1 MMRIK
6 TGKTTGAT
14 APGKTPDAGLTW
26 GLKKF
31 QILGF
36 VALGLLVFGFGAWGV
51 TTRIAGAV
59 VSSGIVA
66 VEGNRQVIQHPNGGV
81 IAAINA
87 RDGDEVEAGEI
98 LVELDGQ
105 TLRTELWIVE
115 GQWYEILARKS
126 RLSAERDGLDS
137 IDFDPEL
144 LERAETSQGT
154 VQLMTAQQQ
163 QFEARRHL
171 LNEQTKQLVER
182 QIQISNQNDGLVALR
197 AATDQQIELISREI
211 EGQEELLSQG
221 LTQITRVL
229 TPQRELASL
238 RGTAGQVE
246 ASIAENKGKVAE
258 LEIER
263 VRLQAEVS
271 EQAISEMRDLEYRE
285 IELRERRRDLIE
297 QISQLDLRAPVSGV
311 VYGSTADTL
320 RGVIRAAEPVMYI
333 VPKDIPLIARTRI
346 EPIHIDQIHLGQE
359 AILRFSAFDSR
370 STPEIPGKITAI
382 SADVIED
389 ETRGVRY
396 FEADIELD
404 SSVFELLGDE
414 KPVVPGMPVEAFIK
428 TGERS
433 PLTYLLKPMTDYFN
447 RAFREG

>member
-1 MMRIK
+1 MSGDSEK
-6 TGKTTGAT
+6 TG
-14 APGKTPDAGLTW
+14 W
-26 GLKKF
+26 GLSRF
-31 QILGF
+31 IILGYA
-36 VALGLLVFGFGAWGV
+36 ALGLLLLGLGVWGV

-66 VEGNRQVIQHPNGGV
+66 VQGNRQVVQHETGGV

-98 LVELDGQ
+98 LVSLDGQ
-105 TLRTELWIVE
+105 KLRTELWIVE

-126 RLSAERDGLDS
+126 RLSAERDGMDS

-144 LERAETSQGT
+144 VARAEVSPSA
-154 VQLMTAQQQ
+154 VRLMNAQIQ

-171 LNEQTKQLVER
+171 LEEETKQLRER
-182 QIQISNQNDGLVALR
+182 QIQIDNQNDGLASLD
-197 AATDQQIELISREI
+197 AATNEQIDLITREI
-211 EGQEELLSQG
+211 ENQEELLSQG

-238 RGTAGQVE
+238 RGTAGRVG
-246 ASIAENKGKVAE
+246 ASIAENKGKIA
-258 LEIER
+258 EIEIEL
-263 VRLQAEVS
+263 VRLQAQVRE
-271 EQAISEMRDLEYRE
+271 EAISELRDLEYRE
-285 IELRERRRDLIE
+285 IELRERRRSLIE
-297 QISQLDLRAPVSGV
+297 QINQLDLRAPVSGI

-333 VPKDIPLIARTRI
+333 VPKDTTLIARTRI
-346 EPIHIDQIHLGQE
+346 EPIHIDQIHIGQD

-370 STPEIPGKITAI
+370 STPEVPGII
-382 SADVIED
+382 SEVSADVIED
-389 ETRGVRY
+389 EQRGLRY
-396 FEADIELD
+396 YEADIELESD
-404 SSVFELLGDE
+404 VFELLGD
-414 KPVVPGMPVEAFIK
+414 KQIVPGMPVEAYIQ

-433 PLTYLLKPMTDYFN
+433 PLNYLLKPMTDYFN

>member
-1 MMRIK
+1 MSGDSEK
-6 TGKTTGAT
+6 TG
-14 APGKTPDAGLTW
+14 W
-26 GLKKF
+26 GLSRF
-31 QILGF
+31 IILGYA
-36 VALGLLVFGFGAWGV
+36 ALGLLLLGLGVWGV

-66 VEGNRQVIQHPNGGV
+66 VQGNRQVVQHETGGV

-98 LVELDGQ
+98 LVSLDGQ
-105 TLRTELWIVE
+105 KLRTELWIVE

-126 RLSAERDGLDS
+126 RLSAERDGMDS

-144 LERAETSQGT
+144 VARAEVSPSA
-154 VQLMTAQQQ
+154 VRLMNAQIQ

-171 LNEQTKQLVER
+171 LEEETKQLRER
-182 QIQISNQNDGLVALR
+182 QIQIDNQNDGLASLD
-197 AATDQQIELISREI
+197 AATNEQIDLITREI
-211 EGQEELLSQG
+211 ENQEELLSQG

-238 RGTAGQVE
+238 RGTAGRVG
-246 ASIAENKGKVAE
+246 ASIAENKGKIA
-258 LEIER
+258 EIEIEL
-263 VRLQAEVS
+263 VRLQAQVRE
-271 EQAISEMRDLEYRE
+271 EAISELRDLEYRE
-285 IELRERRRDLIE
+285 IELRERRRSLIE
-297 QISQLDLRAPVSGV
+297 QINQLDLRAPVSGI

-333 VPKDIPLIARTRI
+333 VPKDTTLIARTRI
-346 EPIHIDQIHLGQE
+346 EPIHIDQIHIGQD

-370 STPEIPGKITAI
+370 STPEVPGII
-382 SADVIED
+382 SEVSADVIED
-389 ETRGVRY
+389 EQRGLRY
-396 FEADIELD
+396 YEADIELESD
-404 SSVFELLGDE
+404 VFELLGD
-414 KPVVPGMPVEAFIK
+414 KQVVPGMPVEAYIQ

-433 PLTYLLKPMTDYFN
+433 PLNYLLKPMTDYFN